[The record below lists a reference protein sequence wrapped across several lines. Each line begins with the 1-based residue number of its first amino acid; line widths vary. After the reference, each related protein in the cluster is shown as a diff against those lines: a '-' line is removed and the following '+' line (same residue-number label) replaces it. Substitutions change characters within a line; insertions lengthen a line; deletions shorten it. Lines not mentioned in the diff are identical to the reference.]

1 MCAAVRFRRFLP
13 YYILY
18 RTNKN
23 EPNSPVR
30 PAGRGVGRRTARPRT
45 VRRFLFCFCCFLS
58 SSLFTPLPHI
68 AQRWARRGGVFRQ
81 SAGIRGKKSCNIL
94 YNPTL
99 RNAPGF
105 GKMDTSTSTSYFW
118 AGGRLCPIG
127 HGVPAHCDAAVCLC
141 LCHFCVKAGGIRL
154 YGRVRVLNPD
164 GRAQCRR
171 PPQ

>member
-1 MCAAVRFRRFLP
+1 MV
-13 YYILY
+13 
-18 RTNKN
+18 
-23 EPNSPVR
+23 S
-30 PAGRGVGRRTARPRT
+30 
-45 VRRFLFCFCCFLS
+45 
-58 SSLFTPLPHI
+58 PLPHI

-164 GRAQCRR
+164 GRAQRRR
-171 PPQ
+171 PATVNGGRKMPRAKQSMDGNTAAAHVAYAFTDVAAIYPHHPLQPPWPTPLTSGAPRA

>member
-1 MCAAVRFRRFLP
+1 MFGHAKSRRGRLPSAAVLFSAPATAGQLLSSAAFCDKWSAPFRTLR
-13 YYILY
+13 
-18 RTNKN
+18 KD
-23 EPNSPVR
+23 
-30 PAGRGVGRRTARPRT
+30 GRGG
-45 VRRFLFCFCCFLS
+45 
-58 SSLFTPLPHI
+58 
-68 AQRWARRGGVFRQ
+68 GGVFRQ

-164 GRAQCRR
+164 GRAQRRR